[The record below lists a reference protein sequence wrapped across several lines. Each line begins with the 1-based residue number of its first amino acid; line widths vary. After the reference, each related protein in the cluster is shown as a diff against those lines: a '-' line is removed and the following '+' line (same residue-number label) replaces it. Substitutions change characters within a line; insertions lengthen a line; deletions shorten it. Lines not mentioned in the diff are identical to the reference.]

1 MKKALVFVLSL
12 SLVMFFTVSVAAED
26 VTITVAGGAV
36 GQELELTERA
46 AEMYMEENPGVTVEV
61 LDTPDLAQDR
71 LGLYLQFFEAE
82 SSEVDVY
89 QIDVIWP
96 GDLAEHFIDLYQY
109 GAEDIVDMHFEEII
123 DNNTVDGE
131 LVALP
136 WFTDAGLLYYRTD
149 LLEKY
154 DLDVPETWDE
164 LEEAARIIQEGER
177 ADGNEDFVGYVWQG
191 DAYEGLTCNALEWFA
206 SSNAGT
212 IISMDGVIT
221 VNNDRAVEM
230 LEQAAGWVGTISPT
244 GVTGMAEEDARAVF
258 QGGNAAFMRNWPY
271 AYSLGQDPEE
281 SAIAGN
287 FDVSP
292 LPSAEDGEPAGTLG
306 GWNLGVSKY
315 SNNPEIA
322 ADVAMFLAGF
332 ESQKMRAVDGSLNPT
347 IVELYE
353 DEDVLEA
360 NPFFGDLYEVF
371 TNAVARPST
380 ISAPNYNQ
388 VSEYYFQAV
397 HSVLTGQDDALTAL
411 EFLELDLQ
419 DLTGLETGD
428 PQ

>member
-12 SLVMFFTVSVAAED
+12 SLVMFFAVSVTAEE

-36 GQELELTERA
+36 GQEYELTQKA
-46 AEMYMEENPGVTVEV
+46 AEMYMEDNPDVTIEV

-96 GDLAEHFIDLYQY
+96 GDLAEHFVDLYEY
-109 GAEDIVDMHFEEII
+109 GADEVADMHFDSII
-123 DNNTVDGE
+123 ENNTVDGE
-131 LVALP
+131 LIAIP

-191 DAYEGLTCNALEWFA
+191 DAYEGLTCDALEWFA

-212 IISMDGVIT
+212 IISRDEEIT
-221 VNNDRAVEM
+221 INNENAVEM

-244 GVTGMAEEDARAVF
+244 GVTGMDEEGARAIF

-271 AYSLGQDPEE
+271 AYSLAQDEDE
-281 SAIAGN
+281 SSIAGD

-292 LPSAEDGEPAGTLG
+292 LPSSEGGEPAATLG
-306 GWNLGVSKY
+306 GWQLGVSKY
-315 SNNPEIA
+315 SEHPEIA
-322 ADVAMFLAGF
+322 ADVALYLASY
-332 ESQKMRAVDGSLNPT
+332 ESQKMRAIEGSMNPT
-347 IVELYE
+347 
-353 DEDVLEA
+353 
-360 NPFFGDLYEVF
+360 
-371 TNAVARPST
+371 
-380 ISAPNYNQ
+380 
-388 VSEYYFQAV
+388 
-397 HSVLTGQDDALTAL
+397 
-411 EFLELDLQ
+411 
-419 DLTGLETGD
+419 
-428 PQ
+428 